1 MPDTLTSEIEA
12 VNTCLATIGEA
23 PVNTLTGTL
32 PADVNMAVSVL
43 KEVRRKVCG
52 QGWFFCKDTEVQ
64 SSLNGSGHIV
74 LATNVLVAELSY
86 PQWGIQL
93 VQRGASLYNSYKQT
107 YVFDQAP
114 KLDLTYLLDWSELPE
129 QARQYIMHRAARI
142 FQARTVGAPELDS
155 MSSRDEQMA
164 LIELKS
170 ADCDTANYNMFD
182 NASMAQIHRYR
193 RRR

>member
-12 VNTCLATIGEA
+12 VNVILSTIGEA

-32 PADVNMAVSVL
+32 PADVNMAVSIL

-52 QGWFFCKDTEVQ
+52 QGWYFNKDREVQ

-74 LATNVLVAELSY
+74 LAINVLRAELSY
-86 PQWGIQL
+86 PMYGIQL
-93 VQRGASLYNSYKQT
+93 VQRGVTLYNSFTQS
-107 YVFDQAP
+107 YVFQQAP

-155 MSSRDEQMA
+155 MATLDERLA
-164 LIELKS
+164 LVELKS

-182 NASMAQIHRYR
+182 NPSMAQIFRYR